1 MSFGMMMDILITACG
16 VYIIY
21 WAMQMIQSKKIPEM
35 LVGKGF
41 PISRAKDPEG
51 FIRRTFPMTLIL
63 GILLFIAGI
72 VGALEVFALYPYV
85 DTLISVVLVI
95 IIISYG
101 VLLMNAQ
108 RKYLIGIDKKN
119 KKRK

>member
-35 LVGKGF
+35 LIGKGF

-51 FIRRTFPMTLIL
+51 FIKATFPMTLVL
-63 GILLFIAGI
+63 GILLFVAGI
-72 VGALEVFALYPYV
+72 IGALEIFALYPYV
-85 DTLISVVLVI
+85 DTLISIFLVI
-95 IIISYG
+95 VIILYG
-101 VLLMNAQ
+101 VFLMKAQ
-108 RKYLIGIDKKN
+108 RKYLVGIENKN

>member
-35 LVGKGF
+35 LIGKGF

-51 FIRRTFPMTLIL
+51 FIKKTFPMTLVL

-72 VGALEVFALYPYV
+72 LGALEVFALYPYV
-85 DTLISVVLVI
+85 DTLISVFLVI
-95 IIISYG
+95 VIILYG
-101 VLLMNAQ
+101 VFLMRAQ
-108 RKYLIGIDKKN
+108 RKYLVGLDSNN